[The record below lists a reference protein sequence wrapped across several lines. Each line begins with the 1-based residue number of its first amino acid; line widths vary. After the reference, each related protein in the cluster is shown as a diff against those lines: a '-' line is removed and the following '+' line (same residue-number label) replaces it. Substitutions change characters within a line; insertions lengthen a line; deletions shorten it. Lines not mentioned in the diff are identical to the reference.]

1 MESSS
6 SSASHASTSK
16 ASLPLGRYEFLI
28 RRLHSLSGLVPVGAY
43 MCVHLLTNASVL
55 AGASTF
61 QDQVDAIHRLGP
73 VLPLVEWTFIFLPII
88 FHAVVGVWIAVNC
101 EPNSGAYPYTS
112 NIRYTL
118 QRATAWIALFFIFWH
133 VFHMHGW
140 FHNELWL
147 DKVARPLFGGQFDP
161 EHATS
166 TAALALSGLLA
177 KILYAIG
184 VLSCVYHLAN
194 GIWTSGITWG
204 LWTTPAAQ
212 RRANYVC
219 GAFGVLFSVV
229 GMGALFGMG
238 KANVTEAKAVEQA
251 RIEQREE
258 LQRKIEKLEQETE
271 SKESEQ
277 AAAQGE
283 AENLTAE
290 NSVGEGGAGEGGA
303 AEQN

>member
-6 SSASHASTSK
+6 SSSSNASSSKTSF
-16 ASLPLGRYEFLI
+16 SLGRYEFLI
-28 RRLHSLSGLVPVGAY
+28 RRLHSLSGLIPVGAY
-43 MCVHLLTNASVL
+43 MCVHLATNASVL

-101 EPNSGAYPYTS
+101 EPNSSAYAYTS

-140 FHNELWL
+140 FHSEFWL
-147 DKVARPLFGGQFDP
+147 SNVARPLFGAQFEP

-166 TAALALSGLLA
+166 SAALALSGLLA

-194 GIWTSGITWG
+194 GIWTAGITWG
-204 LWTTPAAQ
+204 VWTTPAAQ
-212 RRANYVC
+212 RRASYIC
-219 GAFGVLFSVV
+219 AAFGALFSVI
-229 GMGALFGMG
+229 GMGALVGMG
-238 KANVTEAKAVEQA
+238 RANVTEAKAVEQA
-251 RIEQREE
+251 RIEAKEE
-258 LQRKIEKLEQETE
+258 LNERTKKLEQEME
-271 SKESEQ
+271 QKQSEH
-277 AAAQGE
+277 ATAQLS
-283 AENLTAE
+283 AENASADDE
-290 NSVGEGGAGEGGA
+290 A
-303 AEQN
+303 AE

>member
-1 MESSS
+1 MEPSPSS
-6 SSASHASTSK
+6 TPTVSK
-16 ASLPLGRYEFLI
+16 SGYSLGRHEFLI

-43 MCVHLLTNASVL
+43 MCVHLITNASVL

-61 QDQVDAIHRLGP
+61 QDQVDTIHRLGP

-88 FHAVVGVWIAVNC
+88 FHAAMGVWIAVNC
-101 EPNSGAYPYTS
+101 EPNSSTYNYAS

-140 FHNELWL
+140 FHNELWM
-147 DKVARPLFGGQFDP
+147 DKVAKPLFGGQFDP

-166 TAALALSGLLA
+166 SAAAALSGLLA

-219 GAFGVLFSVV
+219 AAFGVLFSIV

-238 KANVTEAKAVEQA
+238 RADVVEAKAVEQA
-251 RIEQREE
+251 RIEQKEQLLERVK
-258 LQRKIEKLEQETE
+258 QLEQEPAERATAQLPAD
-271 SKESEQ
+271 SE
-277 AAAQGE
+277 
-283 AENLTAE
+283 
-290 NSVGEGGAGEGGA
+290 A
-303 AEQN
+303 AE

>member
-6 SSASHASTSK
+6 SSASNASTSK

-28 RRLHSLSGLVPVGAY
+28 RRLHSLSGLIPVGAY

-55 AGASTF
+55 AGASSF
-61 QDQVDAIHRLGP
+61 QDQVDTIHRLGP

-88 FHAVVGVWIAVNC
+88 FHAVAGVWIAVNC
-101 EPNSGAYPYTS
+101 EPNSGSYAYTS

-140 FHNELWL
+140 FHNEFWL
-147 DKVARPLFGGQFDP
+147 DRVARPLFGAQFDP

-166 TAALALSGLLA
+166 SAALALGGLLA

-194 GIWTSGITWG
+194 GIWTAGITWG

-229 GMGALFGMG
+229 GLSALVGMG
-238 KANVTEAKAVEQA
+238 KANVIEAKAVEQA
-251 RIEQREE
+251 RIEQREDLLE
-258 LQRKIEKLEQETE
+258 RVEKIEHELEEQDSERATAQVTV
-271 SKESEQ
+271 ESE
-277 AAAQGE
+277 AAE
-283 AENLTAE
+283 AE
-290 NSVGEGGAGEGGA
+290 
-303 AEQN
+303 